1 MHLKFSHCGLENCI
15 CTTWIYF
22 SFIFFPLVS
31 QCNISLK
38 KQRSRSIFSTLFCC
52 FRDYNV
58 EPPSTNSTSAL
69 PPLVEENGGLQKVR
83 LLSYSAVI
91 WVFCNRGL
99 TLRFWRFVLI
109 GFLHGEHGMSHRKN
123 YCFDGELPILSIQ
136 LQFKTNLSMKSIG
149 TIHFISKRHLKPE

>member
-1 MHLKFSHCGLENCI
+1 MWKNRSV
-15 CTTWIYF
+15 TWIYLLY
-22 SFIFFPLVS
+22 FFLLVS

-83 LLSYSAVI
+83 LLSYLPVVKKVSY
-91 WVFCNRGL
+91 NQGL
-99 TLRFWRFVLI
+99 TELLKVCLNRFPLWVTIMSYWEAECSDDELLIAFMQLR
-109 GFLHGEHGMSHRKN
+109 
-123 YCFDGELPILSIQ
+123 
-136 LQFKTNLSMKSIG
+136 FKTNFPWRLYVFYMQITLKNLSKA
-149 TIHFISKRHLKPE
+149 F

>member
-1 MHLKFSHCGLENCI
+1 MCGKIGLLHE
-15 CTTWIYF
+15 
-22 SFIFFPLVS
+22 FIFVVFFLPVS

-83 LLSYSAVI
+83 LLSYLPV
-91 WVFCNRGL
+91 VKGL
-99 TLRFWRFVLI
+99 L
-109 GFLHGEHGMSHRKN
+109 
-123 YCFDGELPILSIQ
+123 
-136 LQFKTNLSMKSIG
+136 
-149 TIHFISKRHLKPE
+149 